1 MVCLA
6 QDTLTRPAPVPSAV
20 RQAVDTSKRDSAR
33 AAVPQRKFK
42 VVPRLTYTQTYRT
55 NPYFRF
61 TGKAREELER
71 SEHADNKDGLFYLIA
86 GFVLLFA
93 LLRLIFD
100 KYLENV
106 FAVLF
111 RISLK
116 QKQMREQLIQSPLP
130 SMLLNIFFAISG
142 GIFASFVLQHY
153 GVHFAYEPWQVIL
166 GCILALASIYAV
178 KYLLLKLM
186 GWIFNIT
193 EATDTYIFI
202 VFLINK
208 LLGILL
214 IPIIVVMAFS
224 GEPFADISVIIALV
238 IIAVFFLY
246 RYIAAYEPVRRE
258 IRVSQVHFMIYL
270 LAFELS
276 PLLLIYKV
284 LLAYIGN
291 NT

>member
-1 MVCLA
+1 MLCQA
-6 QDTLTRPAPVPSAV
+6 QDTVPRPAPVSSVA
-20 RQAVDTSKRDSAR
+20 RQIVDTVRKDSIHAI
-33 AAVPQRKFK
+33 ALQRKFE
-42 VVPRLTYTQTYRT
+42 VVPRLTFAQTYRT

-61 TGKAREELER
+61 NGRRREELER
-71 SEHADNKDGLFYLIA
+71 SETANNKDGLFYLIA
-86 GFVLLFA
+86 GFVLVFA

-111 RISLK
+111 TISLK

-153 GVHFAYEPWQVIL
+153 GVKFAYEPWQVIL
-166 GCILALASIYAV
+166 GCILALASVYAV

-214 IPIIVVMAFS
+214 IPVVVVMAFS
-224 GEPFADISVIIALV
+224 GEPFAGISVIIAL
-238 IIAVFFLY
+238 IMIAVFFLY

-258 IRVSQVHFMIYL
+258 IKVSQVHFMIYL